1 MSDARLYV
9 VATPIGHLDDI
20 TLRAVEILR
29 RVDLVASE
37 DTRRSRSLLSHIEA
51 FPKPLVS
58 CNEHNES
65 KRVPELIAKL
75 ESGQS
80 IALISDAGT
89 PLISDPGFRLV
100 RAAHEAGQKVVPIP
114 GPSALVAALSVC
126 PLASERFVFDGFL
139 PSRSQARRKH
149 LTELDALG
157 VSMVLF
163 EAPHR
168 MLATIED
175 ILIVMGDR
183 RMMVARELTK
193 MYESLH
199 LGTVTEMRD
208 RFLHEAPRG
217 ELVLVVEKRAR
228 EESGG
233 ISREAEALLQ
243 LLLTELPASQA
254 ARLAARATG
263 ESRGATYRRALEVKR
278 P

>member
-1 MSDARLYV
+1 MSEGMLYV
-9 VATPIGHLDDI
+9 VATPIGHLEDI

-29 RVDLVASE
+29 RVDLVAAE
-37 DTRRSRSLLSHIEA
+37 DTRRSRALLSHIHA

-58 CNEHNES
+58 CNEHNEAR
-65 KRVPELIAKL
+65 RVPELIAKL
-75 ESGQS
+75 QSGQS

-100 RAAHEAGQKVVPIP
+100 MAAHEAGQKVMPIP

-139 PSRSQARRKH
+139 PSRTEGRRKR
-149 LTELDALG
+149 LLELDALG
-157 VSMVLF
+157 FSMVLF

-168 MLATIED
+168 LLATLED
-175 ILIVMGDR
+175 LLTVMGDR
-183 RMMVARELTK
+183 RIMVARELTK

-199 LGTVTEMRD
+199 LGSVTEIRD
-208 RFLHEAPRG
+208 RFLREAPRG

-228 EESGG
+228 EESGDL
-233 ISREAEALLQ
+233 SRHAEELLQ
-243 LLLTELPASQA
+243 VLLSELPTSQA
-254 ARLAARATG
+254 ARLVARATG
-263 ESRGATYRRALEVKR
+263 ESRGATYRRALEIR